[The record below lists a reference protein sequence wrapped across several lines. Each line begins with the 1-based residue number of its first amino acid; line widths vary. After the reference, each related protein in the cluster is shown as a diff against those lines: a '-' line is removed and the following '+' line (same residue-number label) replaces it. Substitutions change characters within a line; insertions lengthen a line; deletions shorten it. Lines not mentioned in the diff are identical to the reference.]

1 MTRTHAHAH
10 PSLVIALHTRTR
22 AFGTANFAFAI
33 RGALLRLGLVR
44 PTAANVRRAS
54 PSRSVDTGKH
64 FIELVIYRDQ
74 MCRERVLFRV
84 GDARGTA

>member
-1 MTRTHAHAH
+1 MMHTHAHAH

-33 RGALLRLGLVR
+33 RGRSCGWGSCDRPRRTFVGRVLRG
-44 PTAANVRRAS
+44 P
-54 PSRSVDTGKH
+54 VDTGKH
-64 FIELVIYRDQ
+64 FIELVIYRDA
-74 MCRERVLFRV
+74 MRRERVLFRV